1 MIDSLFFASYRDVYD
16 ALNSAPLRATREFL
30 CKFLRERGY
39 VVSGLSN
46 RAELVDRISS
56 LTLSHQDLDVLMI
69 QIDTTSRKEK
79 TRSFT
84 LDTNVDVSQ
93 LKLALEQ
100 VKKARSGYNE
110 HLVLVAKKGSPPYV
124 TVDYLD
130 LDYSKTSMRQKKFK
144 DGKIEFFTE
153 KGNLRVRYSASD
165 RLEAVTS
172 DLMEQLRQITKT
184 EPKRDQIELT
194 GLDKASRTLF
204 FKTLINAVKG
214 YQFMDVMKVSVS
226 AELESDSDKSDDDD
240 VDLDSSVAEEKTAI
254 ETELKSLFRRAA
266 FEGQQLL
273 VDDSLDNFIGSDFFF
288 YRVVWLSEKKG
299 GNRVEFEALF
309 ENPAKGTGFTYGVKS
324 VYRLKKGTKKPVHC
338 KGAARPTAAEEAEH
352 LADLEAASRT
362 ALDLTHQT
370 IAQPEPVEVGEGDE
384 S

>member
-30 CKFLRERGY
+30 SKFLRERGY
-39 VVSGLSN
+39 VVSGLSS

-56 LTLSHQDLDVLMI
+56 LTLSHQDLDVLML
-69 QIDTTSRKEK
+69 QIDTTSRKDK

-84 LDTNVDVSQ
+84 LDTKVDVGQ
-93 LKLALEQ
+93 LKLALDE

-110 HLVLVAKKGSPPYV
+110 HLTLVAKKGAAPYV
-124 TVDYLD
+124 AVDYLD

-153 KGNLRVRYSASD
+153 KGNLRVRYSAST
-165 RLEAVTS
+165 RLEAVTT
-172 DLMEQLRQITKT
+172 DLMEQLRVITKT
-184 EPKRDQIELT
+184 QPKRDQIELK

-226 AELESDSDKSDDDD
+226 AELDLGDEDGDDED
-240 VDLDSSVAEEKTAI
+240 DLDARAEAAEEKKAI
-254 ETELKSLFRRAA
+254 ETELKSLLRRAA

-273 VDDSLDNFIGSDFFF
+273 VDDSLEKFVGSDFFF
-288 YRVVWLSEKKG
+288 YRVVWLSEKQG

-338 KGAARPTAAEEAEH
+338 KGSVRPTAAEEAEH
-352 LADLEAASRT
+352 LGDLEAASRA
-362 ALDLTHQT
+362 ALDITHQA
-370 IAQPEPVEVGEGDE
+370 IGKSQAGGNDE

>member
-30 CKFLRERGY
+30 SKFLRERGY
-39 VVSGLSN
+39 VVSGLSS
-46 RAELVDRISS
+46 RAELVDRVSS
-56 LTLSHQDLDVLMI
+56 LTLSHQDLDVLML
-69 QIDTTSRKEK
+69 QIDTTSRKDK

-84 LDTNVDVSQ
+84 LDTQVDVGQ
-93 LKLALEQ
+93 LKLALDE
-100 VKKARSGYNE
+100 VRKTRSGYNE
-110 HLVLVAKKGSPPYV
+110 QLTLVAKKGAAPYV

-153 KGNLRVRYSASD
+153 KGSLRVRYSAST
-165 RLEAVTS
+165 RLEAVTT
-172 DLMEQLRQITKT
+172 DLMEKLRVLTKT
-184 EPKRDQIELT
+184 QPNRDQIELK

-226 AELESDSDKSDDDD
+226 AELDLSDADGDDED
-240 VDLDSSVAEEKTAI
+240 DLDARVEAAQERKAI
-254 ETELKSLFRRAA
+254 ETELRSLLKRAA

-273 VDDSLDNFIGSDFFF
+273 VDDSLENFVGSDFFF
-288 YRVVWLSEKKG
+288 YRVVWLSEKQG

-309 ENPAKGTGFTYGVKS
+309 DNPAKGTGFTYGVKS

-338 KGAARPTAAEEAEH
+338 KGSVRPTAAEEAEH
-352 LADLEAASRT
+352 LADLEAASRA
-362 ALDLTHQT
+362 ALDRTRQA
-370 IAQPEPVEVGEGDE
+370 IAKAQGGGDDE